1 MLSGTVCSYRRLLLL
16 LYLSLALL
24 YSAVN
29 PLFESSDEMWHIG
42 MAVRLA
48 RGEGLPV
55 QRPGEE
61 TPWRQ
66 EGSQPPLY
74 YALLA
79 GLTRGFGLS
88 LDDFEAI
95 YIRNPY
101 AWLGDPSRIANRN
114 QVLHGSWERFPWRG
128 AVLTLHLWRLV
139 SVALGLLTV
148 LATVNTVHLLF
159 PDRPGWALGSG
170 LLVAVNPMFLFITA
184 SVNNDNLVNAATATG
199 LWLMAL
205 RFRRQGDRKGRPYWP
220 RTGSP
225 GPHAGRGRAGQTERP
240 HPLARGPGPPP
251 GPGLAGAPVAAR
263 ASGDGPRLRHRP
275 GPLQLVVLAQLGPLP
290 RPLRPLRHA
299 GHRRAAPGDGRRPP
313 AVSSRASAG
322 PSGASSEG

>member
-128 AVLTLHLWRLV
+128 AVRTLHLWRLV

-170 LLVAVNPMFLFITA
+170 LLVAVNPMFLFIAA

-199 LWLMAL
+199 LWLLAL

-220 RTGSP
+220 
-225 GPHAGRGRAGQTERP
+225 HAVLLGLTLGAAA
-240 HPLARGPGPPP
+240 LAKLSGLTLWPVALVLLL
-251 GPGLAGAPVAAR
+251 GLAWRERQWRRGLLETA
-263 ASGDGPRLRHRP
+263 
-275 GPLQLVVLAQLGPLP
+275 LVFAIALALCGWWFWRNWVLYRDPFGLSVML
-290 RPLRPLRHA
+290 
-299 GHRRAAPGDGRRPP
+299 DIVGRR
-313 AVSSRASAG
+313 
-322 PSGASSEG
+322 SGRRLADLLR